1 MKVKFDHSEHVTDSI
16 NTFWFRPEHKVDYT
30 AGQFIELYLEHPNH
44 DDRGIKRWFTLSSSP
59 SEELISITTRLSSE
73 TVSTFKQALW
83 KLNPGDVV
91 KMVEPMG
98 DFVLPIDP
106 SVPLLFTIGGIGI
119 TPVRSMV
126 KWLKDNNQR
135 REITLLYAAGK
146 ESELAFIDLFKQYG
160 LRLETLV
167 GASHEK
173 TTAEFV
179 EHHVRFHEQKPHG
192 LMYISGPEMLVESI
206 VEHLKQHNITQE
218 QLITDYFPN
227 YQKI

>member
-1 MKVKFDHSEHVTDSI
+1 MKVIFDHSENITDSI
-16 NTFWFRPEHKVDYT
+16 NTFWFKPEHKVDYT
-30 AGQFIELYLEHPNH
+30 AGQFIELYLEHPNQ

-73 TVSTFKQALW
+73 AVSTFKQALW
-83 KLNPGDVV
+83 KLKPGDAV

-126 KWLKDNNQR
+126 KWLMDNNQK

-146 ESELAFIDLFKQYG
+146 ESELAFIDLFTQYD
-160 LRLETLV
+160 LKLETLV
-167 GASHEK
+167 GANRESTIAK
-173 TTAEFV
+173 FV

-192 LMYISGPEMLVESI
+192 LMYISGPEMLVESA
-206 VEHLKQHNITQE
+206 VEHLKQHSITQE